1 MLTQTVEKLYS
12 GARNSNFLFEQRVQ
26 FKLFF
31 FFLKKKA
38 EITED
43 AVKSKKPGADHSGP
57 VGLAG

>member
-1 MLTQTVEKLYS
+1 MLSQTVEKLYS
-12 GARNSNFLFEQRVQ
+12 GAKNSNFLFEQRVQ
-26 FKLFF
+26 SKLF
-31 FFLKKKA
+31 KKA